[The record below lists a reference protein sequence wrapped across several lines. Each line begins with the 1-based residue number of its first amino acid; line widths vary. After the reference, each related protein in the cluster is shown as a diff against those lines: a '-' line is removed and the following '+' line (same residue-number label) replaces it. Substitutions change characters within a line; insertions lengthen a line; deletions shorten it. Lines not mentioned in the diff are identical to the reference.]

1 VKRQSRAA
9 AAGARCRSRADV
21 AGWRGRWQCTATRH
35 SLPAVRAAAARRPLA
50 GCVCAIG
57 CRPSQTHCHR
67 GRACGAEWPPGEAR
81 CISRAHRRRRR
92 GKSSAAACVRS
103 DTSVLECVHIEQYS
117 VNNQQQH
124 SQHPK
129 SGYSTRVLTPTA
141 DGAQATPARGPD
153 VGRSTERIGLPHVGL
168 ESGEIPSWSF
178 CRCSRGGQ
186 LGHWRDPRV
195 RQPIDQIG
203 HTAHAELEH
212 ALLT

>member
-1 VKRQSRAA
+1 MAPAHEPPEREPPERRPKERTRTPTATCSGRCASGARGPSSPGAARSRASANGVKRQSRAA

-50 GCVCAIG
+50 GCVCAAG

-92 GKSSAAACVRS
+92 AARLRVSQSWTLCSHR
-103 DTSVLECVHIEQYS
+103 T

-129 SGYSTRVLTPTA
+129 SGYSTTA
-141 DGAQATPARGPD
+141 
-153 VGRSTERIGLPHVGL
+153 
-168 ESGEIPSWSF
+168 
-178 CRCSRGGQ
+178 
-186 LGHWRDPRV
+186 
-195 RQPIDQIG
+195 
-203 HTAHAELEH
+203 
-212 ALLT
+212 